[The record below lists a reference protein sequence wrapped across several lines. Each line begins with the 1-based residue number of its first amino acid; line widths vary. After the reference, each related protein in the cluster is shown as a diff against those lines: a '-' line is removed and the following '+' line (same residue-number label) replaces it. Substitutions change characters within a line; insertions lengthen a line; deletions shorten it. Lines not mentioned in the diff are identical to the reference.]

1 MEPEPLDPRTTAC
14 TPGPEHSQL
23 CEAVTTPVD
32 DEHGGFQNKPVKKE
46 EPDDQD
52 CLYCELCRT
61 FFTSECN
68 VHGPAVFVPDTPVP
82 MGVTDRAIQTLPPGL
97 EVRESSIPDAG
108 LGVFNKGEIIPIGVH
123 FGPYQGEAMNS
134 DFSVVIYRK
143 KHHEEYIDARR
154 DKNGNWMSYVNCARN
169 NDEKNLVAFR
179 YQGGILYRCCQP
191 IKPGQELLLSYEEEY
206 ADDLSIT
213 FGCLSNK
220 KCTDN
225 EMNGTLQVMSCS
237 FCPLWYTSQIDLHK
251 HVQRCHCEEYERL
264 QKSEEIKHENLIPTR
279 SPSSQCDE
287 YPAVIVT
294 DEE

>member
-1 MEPEPLDPRTTAC
+1 MEPEPLDPGTTAC

-32 DEHGGFQNKPVKKE
+32 DVHGGFQNKPVKKE

-82 MGVTDRAIQTLPPGL
+82 MGVADRAVQTLPRGL

-108 LGVFNKGEIIPIGVH
+108 LGVFNKGEIIPVGVH

-134 DFSVVIYRK
+134 DISLVIYKRK
-143 KHHEEYIDARR
+143 QHEEYIDARR
-154 DKNGNWMSYVNCARN
+154 DKNGNWMRYVNCARN

-206 ADDLSIT
+206 ADDLSIV

-225 EMNGTLQVMSCS
+225 GN
-237 FCPLWYTSQIDLHK
+237 
-251 HVQRCHCEEYERL
+251 VQ
-264 QKSEEIKHENLIPTR
+264 TF
-279 SPSSQCDE
+279 
-287 YPAVIVT
+287 
-294 DEE
+294 